1 MLHLLFLCRRHQCF
15 TRIHNSK
22 KQTPPIIIIS
32 SSHVCSLSLILLILL
47 LCYSIPKVVVEALIL
62 SAARTRSSRSVRAV
76 PHLLFQ
82 KYNVFMS
89 SAKTSNENFPEEDF
103 NLHDS
108 QQGSSSL
115 LTVGRKIQQT
125 AEPCVILM
133 KQIISEYVPLW
144 IDRGGIY
151 SLAQVSVFHNCKV
164 FCFQ

>member
-1 MLHLLFLCRRHQCF
+1 
-15 TRIHNSK
+15 
-22 KQTPPIIIIS
+22 
-32 SSHVCSLSLILLILL
+32 
-47 LCYSIPKVVVEALIL
+47 
-62 SAARTRSSRSVRAV
+62 
-76 PHLLFQ
+76 
-82 KYNVFMS
+82 MS